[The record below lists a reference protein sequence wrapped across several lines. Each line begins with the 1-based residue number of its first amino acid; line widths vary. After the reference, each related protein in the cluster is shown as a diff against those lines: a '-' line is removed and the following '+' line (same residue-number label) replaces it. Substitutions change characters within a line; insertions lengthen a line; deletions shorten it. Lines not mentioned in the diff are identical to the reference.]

1 MLTVEELE
9 ELQNISIDQMD
20 PNTLVDLNSIR
31 VDTSQPKEKRIKML
45 LESGINPYFF
55 GLEI

>member
-31 VDTSQPKEKRIKML
+31 VILPSPKKSALKCCWKV
-45 LESGINPYFF
+45 ESIHIFF
-55 GLEI
+55 GWEI